1 MGSTIRAAAHHLPAR
16 VLANEELAARL
27 STSDAWIRS
36 RVGPAT
42 RHLAD
47 PDETVAGMASAA
59 AGKALAHSGLAPEE
73 IDLVVVATST
83 TAERMPST
91 AARVAQELRV
101 PTAAAFDVNAAC
113 SGFSHALAIAD
124 HALSA
129 GAARHALVVG
139 ADKMS
144 DFLDWE
150 DRTSC
155 VIFGDGAGAVVVSAA
170 AAPAPGIGPVAWGS
184 RPDLGDAV
192 TIGPAPGR
200 ARPLFTQQGQSV
212 YRWATTALAS
222 VARRACHNAGV
233 APGELAAF
241 VPHQANLR
249 IIESL
254 ARQLDA
260 PGAYI
265 ARDIVDC
272 GNTNAASI
280 PIALSRL
287 VERRAVPG
295 DSAVLLLGFGAGLSF
310 SAQVVRCP

>member
-16 VLANEELAARL
+16 VLANAELAAGL
-27 STSDAWIRS
+27 STSDEWIRS
-36 RVGPAT
+36 RVGPAA
-42 RHLAD
+42 RHLAG
-47 PDETVAGMASAA
+47 PEETVADMACAA
-59 AGKALAHSGLAPEE
+59 AGKALAHAGLVPEE
-73 IDLVVVATST
+73 IDLIVVATST

-101 PTAAAFDVNAAC
+101 PSAAVFDVNAAC
-113 SGFSHALAIAD
+113 AGFSHALAVAD

-129 GAARHALVVG
+129 GAARHAVVVG

-144 DFLDWE
+144 DFLDWA
-150 DRTSC
+150 DRSSC
-155 VIFGDGAGAVVVSAA
+155 VIFGDGAGAVVLSAA
-170 AAPAPGIGPVAWGS
+170 TSGRRGIGPVTWGS

-192 TIGPAPGR
+192 TIRPRSGR
-200 ARPLFTQQGQSV
+200 PRPLFAQQGQSV
-212 YRWATTALAS
+212 YRWATTTLAE
-222 VARRACHNAGV
+222 VARRACRDAGV

-260 PGAYI
+260 PDAYV

-287 VERRAVPG
+287 VERRAVPA
-295 DSAVLLLGFGAGLSF
+295 DSSVLLLGFGAGLSY